1 MSLNSWKWNIERN
14 SILDFV
20 PVLRDKEILMLIPLP
35 PEVDPG
41 LFFRP
46 FTDELWRGI
55 GKYSSDPNNS
65 VVMTIYFG
73 IWNFFQ
79 IFLLNKTSQI
89 N

>member
-14 SILDFV
+14 PILDFV

-55 GKYSSDPNNS
+55 GKY
-65 VVMTIYFG
+65 VKVC
-73 IWNFFQ
+73 
-79 IFLLNKTSQI
+79 
-89 N
+89 